1 MPSIW
6 VWQIASWAAGVLLV
20 WFLANRMGM
29 SPTPLRAIEL
39 LPRSKRP
46 KSNRA
51 ALTDDEIRGWFWAIV
66 LAAALAIFVNWTF
79 G

>member
-1 MPSIW
+1 
-6 VWQIASWAAGVLLV
+6 LLV

-29 SPTPLRAIEL
+29 STTPLRAIEL

-66 LAAALAIFVNWTF
+66 LAAAFAIFVNWTF